1 MPGARHR
8 GRKAALMR
16 IGHMGHHAV
25 QGPVMSAKVLPFP
38 IDRRAAIAPSAEQ
51 PDAGM
56 SQPVAAPCRFT
67 PEARNALNGL
77 TYARPRWGV
86 RFEEHLG
93 DGCEWAAIYD
103 IGGNGYAFVFV
114 TAEPHGRL
122 GLYDVSGEPLLTYET
137 PAELVAAF
145 RRCF

>member
-1 MPGARHR
+1 
-8 GRKAALMR
+8 
-16 IGHMGHHAV
+16 
-25 QGPVMSAKVLPFP
+25 MS
-38 IDRRAAIAPSAEQ
+38 
-51 PDAGM
+51 G
-56 SQPVAAPCRFT
+56 PVAAPCRFT

-114 TAEPHGRL
+114 TAEPQGRL